1 LKDLFVS
8 HLVKAHP
15 SLSKE
20 QLDGLISE
28 QILSPF
34 HVELPKALLHEAQDF
49 VAAAFHMRQ
58 NPAYIR
64 ALEPELQSRNLKDP
78 GNKSICMSYDFHV
91 DTEGHLKLI
100 EVNTNA
106 SFLALGFELYK
117 ARGLPLP
124 VSDFSM
130 EELKENIKTEI
141 RLQGKDAPQGMLISI
156 IDEEP
161 ENQRLFVEFLIYNSF
176 FRQWGW
182 NSEIVDYR
190 QVGKSD
196 FIYNRFTDFYLEQP
210 ASSPLRSMYL
220 SRESCLSPNPFEY
233 CLLAD
238 KQRMIDWTSGS
249 LKEFAADLQK
259 NLPEAR
265 DLSPQ
270 SAGEIWP
277 QRKKYFFKPKRAFGS
292 KQSYR
297 GGTVSRRNYDEI
309 IQQEFIAQEFV
320 LAPEIPFQTPMGE
333 QMFKYDLRF
342 YAYQDR
348 VQLVMARLY
357 QGQVTNSKTPYGG
370 FAPVIFR

>member
-1 LKDLFVS
+1 M
-8 HLVKAHP
+8 KAHP

-20 QLDGLISE
+20 KLDGLISE

-34 HVELPKALLHEAQDF
+34 QVELPKSVLTEAQDF
-49 VAAAFHMRQ
+49 VAAAFRMRQ
-58 NPAYIR
+58 SPDYIQ
-64 ALEPELQSRNLKDP
+64 ALQSELQFRQIQDP

-91 DTEGHLKLI
+91 DLEGHLKLI

-106 SFLALGFELYK
+106 AFLALGYELYK
-117 ARGLPLP
+117 ARELPLP
-124 VSDFSM
+124 VSDFTM
-130 EELKENIKTEI
+130 EELKENIKNEV

-156 IDEEP
+156 VDDQP
-161 ENQRLFVEFLIYNSF
+161 ETQRLFSEFLVYNSY

-182 NSEIVDYR
+182 NSEITDYR
-190 QVGKSD
+190 KVGKSD

-210 ASSPLRSMYL
+210 ESAQLRSYFL
-220 SRESCLSPNPFEY
+220 KRDSCLSPNPFEY

-249 LKEFAADLQK
+249 LKSFAADLQK

-270 SAGEIWP
+270 SAEEIWS
-277 QRKKYFFKPKRAFGS
+277 QRKKYFLKPKRAFGS

-297 GGTVSRRNYDEI
+297 GGTTSRRNFDEI
-309 IQQEFIAQEFV
+309 VQQDFIAQEFV
-320 LAPEIPFQTPMGE
+320 PAPEIPLQTPDGE

-342 YAYQDR
+342 YAYQNR
-348 VQLVMARLY
+348 VQMVIARLY
-357 QGQVTNSKTPYGG
+357 QGQVTNSKTLYGG